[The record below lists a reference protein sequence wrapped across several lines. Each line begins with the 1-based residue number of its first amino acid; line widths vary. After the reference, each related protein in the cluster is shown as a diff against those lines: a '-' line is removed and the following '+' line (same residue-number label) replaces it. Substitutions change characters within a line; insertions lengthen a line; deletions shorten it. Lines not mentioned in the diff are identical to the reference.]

1 MKKKIIVFFVLAI
14 LSFFGMIRSN
24 EPITSGEELEMHV
37 NIVNDLNE
45 DLEDVHLS
53 MLIYDLGIVINANT
67 FDVDDMDN
75 VGKFLFWETEGI
87 PAGDYLVRIT
97 ASNDD
102 FRNVKHR
109 YITII

>member
-1 MKKKIIVFFVLAI
+1 MKKKIMVFFVLVI

-24 EPITSGEELEMHV
+24 DPVVRGEELEMHINV
-37 NIVNDLNE
+37 VNDLNS

-53 MLIYDLGIVINANT
+53 MLIYDLGIVVNANT
-67 FDVDDMDN
+67 FDVEDN
-75 VGKFLFWETEGI
+75 GNTGKFIFWETDDV

-102 FRNVKHR
+102 FSNVKHR
-109 YITII
+109 HIAVI